1 MTAIQDLDDGNVVDQ
16 ICSGHCNW
24 GSPVHRGTGLPPG
37 SGETPNSALLFY
49 FIFVFKQF
57 SPACTDFPSLGTPPL
72 CAGRGVAWGEFL
84 SHHIILILSSFGIVD
99 IISFSSNLY
108 DFCPFEIKQTP
119 GEQSSQC
126 LCLHL
131 ANLGSLGS

>member
-1 MTAIQDLDDGNVVDQ
+1 MMAMLLTRYVQDIVTGVLLSTGELDCPQDQ
-16 ICSGHCNW
+16 VKHQTQHFSFVLFLFLNDFLRPALI
-24 GSPVHRGTGLPPG
+24 SP
-37 SGETPNSALLFY
+37 
-49 FIFVFKQF
+49 Q
-57 SPACTDFPSLGTPPL
+57 LGTPPL

-126 LCLHL
+126 LCLHP

>member
-1 MTAIQDLDDGNVVDQ
+1 MMAMLLTRYVQDIVTGVLLSTGELDCPQDQ
-16 ICSGHCNW
+16 VKHQTQ
-24 GSPVHRGTGLPPG
+24 H
-37 SGETPNSALLFY
+37 FY
-49 FIFVFKQF
+49 FILILFLNNFLRPALI
-57 SPACTDFPSLGTPPL
+57 SPPLGTPPL

-99 IISFSSNLY
+99 IVSFSSNLY

-126 LCLHL
+126 FCLHST
-131 ANLGSLGS
+131 NLGSLGS